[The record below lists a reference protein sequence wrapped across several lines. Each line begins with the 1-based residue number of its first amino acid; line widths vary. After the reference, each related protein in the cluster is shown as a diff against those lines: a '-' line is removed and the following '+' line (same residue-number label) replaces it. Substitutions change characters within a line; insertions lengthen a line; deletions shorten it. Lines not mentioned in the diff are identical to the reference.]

1 MRTIG
6 VINATTLNEYSFMPF
21 AGGLSAFERVMV
33 LFSQL
38 CAPEDIL
45 VLGGRDFD
53 PARVGAG
60 RSLKQADAW
69 RMHTALE
76 EAKAFAAARPEADIL
91 VYAHGDS
98 PFLDLS
104 LSEGLIALH
113 RQYRAEYTYA
123 DGYPPGFAPEIL
135 SARILPNIAEL
146 ASRHDLPAD
155 REGLFAVI
163 QKDINSYDIETEL
176 APKDL
181 RGYRLSPLCDTKR
194 NMRSA
199 EALWSLGLRSAK
211 DVLELLPAHPE
222 LMRTVP
228 AFLWVQI
235 SEGCPQSCSYCP
247 YPLMGGDPRKRQGF
261 MPVGSF
267 EKLMAQAE
275 ELCDDLVV
283 DVSLWGEP
291 SLHPEFEAIAS
302 SALARKRFTLLVET
316 SGIGWRPGAAEAVA
330 QAGGERVHWIVGLD
344 DPDPQ
349 AYAALRGEGM
359 EEALEFTRRMAAR
372 FPGQVHAQ
380 AVRMQGN
387 EERLESF
394 YRGWKKDIEKVIIQK
409 YDAFAGAL
417 PARAVADL
425 SPLERFPCRHLARD
439 MAVLIDGSVPP
450 CKHCLVPGSF
460 VQGGEK
466 GPGLG
471 YAEILGNAFGEGGL
485 AKAWSLA
492 SSWYGAHAREQYPAC
507 CEACD
512 EYHTFNA

>member
-21 AGGLSAFERVMV
+21 AGGPSAFERVMG
-33 LFSQL
+33 LFLQL
-38 CAPEDIL
+38 CEARDIL
-45 VLGGRDFD
+45 VLGGQDFD
-53 PARVGAG
+53 PAWLAEGA
-60 RSLKQADAW
+60 SLIQAPRW
-69 RMHTALE
+69 RMQALLDK
-76 EAKAFAAARPEADIL
+76 ASAFALARADADIL

-98 PFLDLS
+98 PFLDLE
-104 LSEGLIALH
+104 LCEGLLALH

-135 SARILPNIAEL
+135 SVRALPNITEL
-146 ASRHDLPAD
+146 AGRHDMAAD
-155 REGLFAVI
+155 RDGLFAVI

-199 EALWSLGLRSAK
+199 EALYAAGLRRAK
-211 DVLELLPAHPE
+211 DVLEILPSHPE
-222 LMRTVP
+222 LLRTLP

-247 YPLMGGDPRKRQGF
+247 YPLMGGDPRAKTGF
-261 MPVGSF
+261 MPAKSF
-267 EKLMAQAE
+267 DSLMSQAE
-275 ELCDDLVV
+275 ALSDDIVV
-283 DVSLWGEP
+283 DLSLWGEP
-291 SLHPEFEAIAS
+291 SLHPDFGAIAAS
-302 SALARKRFTLLVET
+302 VLARKRFTLLVET
-316 SGIGWRPGAAEAVA
+316 CGIGWKPGVAEAVA
-330 QAGGERVHWIVGLD
+330 EAGGERVHWIVSLD
-344 DPDPQ
+344 DPDP
-349 AYAALRGEGM
+349 ASYLALRGEGM
-359 EEALEFTRRMAAR
+359 AEASDFTRRMAER

-394 YRGWKKDIEKVIIQK
+394 YRSWKKDIEKVIIQK
-409 YDAFAGAL
+409 YDAFSGTL
-417 PARAVADL
+417 PRLSVADL

-439 MAVLIDGSVPP
+439 LAVLIDGSVPP
-450 CKHCLVPGSF
+450 CKHCLVAGGTRQGAAQGS
-460 VQGGEK
+460 
-466 GPGLG
+466 GLG
-471 YAEILGNAFGEGGL
+471 YAEILGNAFDSGGL
-485 AKAWSLA
+485 AEAWSKA
-492 SSWYGAHAREQYPAC
+492 SSWYDEHVQTLYPAC

>member
-21 AGGLSAFERVMV
+21 AGGLSAFERVMG
-33 LFSQL
+33 LFLQL
-38 CAPEDIL
+38 CAPNDIL
-45 VLGGRDFD
+45 VLGGMDFD
-53 PARVGAG
+53 PARVNAG
-60 RSLKQADAW
+60 GSLKQAAAW
-69 RMHTALE
+69 RMHTVLE
-76 EAKAFAAARPEADIL
+76 EAKAFALARPDADIL

-104 LSEGLIALH
+104 LSEGLLSLH

-146 ASRHDLPAD
+146 ASRHDSPAD

-181 RGYRLSPLCDTKR
+181 RGYRISPLCDTKR
-194 NMRSA
+194 NMRVA
-199 EALWSLGLRSAK
+199 EALWAAGLRGAK
-211 DVLELLPAHPE
+211 DVLELVPAHPE
-222 LMRTVP
+222 LLRSVP

-247 YPLMGGDPRKRQGF
+247 YPLMAGDPRAKRGF
-261 MPVGSF
+261 MPVESF
-267 EKLMAQAE
+267 EAVMAQAE
-275 ELCDDLVV
+275 ALCDDLVV

-291 SLHPEFEAIAS
+291 SLHPDFPAIA
-302 SALARKRFTLLVET
+302 ARVLGRRRFTLLVET
-316 SGIGWRPGAAEAVA
+316 SGIGWKPGVAESVA
-330 QAGGERVHWIVGLD
+330 QAGGERVHWIVALD
-344 DPDPQ
+344 DPDPE

-359 EEALEFTRRMAAR
+359 GEAVDFTRRMAAL

-387 EERLESF
+387 EEHLEAF

-417 PARAVADL
+417 PQRAVADL

-450 CKHCLVPGSF
+450 CKHCLVPGGF
-460 VQGGEK
+460 APGGAK
-466 GPGLG
+466 SLGLG
-471 YAEILGNAFGEGGL
+471 YAELEGNAFEEGGL
-485 AKAWSLA
+485 EKAWSRA
-492 SSWYGAHAREQYPAC
+492 SAWYDAHTRTLYPAC